1 MGLEPMTSRLEG
13 VRAIQLRQQG
23 RMECFDAGDS
33 LILISV
39 SGTRTRVNRVKA
51 DHYNHLNQYG
61 ENMVIGIQ
69 PKSIAIGLRIHPPY
83 REFV

>member
-1 MGLEPMTSRLEG
+1 MTSRLEG

-51 DHYNHLNQYG
+51 GHYNHLNQYG
-61 ENMVIGIQ
+61 GNTVMGIE
-69 PKSIAIGLRIHPPY
+69 PKSFSIGMRAGQCHCI
-83 REFV
+83 ETF